1 MTDYVLGVLF
11 FITAPF
17 VPLLNATFM
26 GVGDLP
32 IYESF
37 LTVLIQALSVVLLVT
52 RIVKTW
58 NKDKDEK
65 ET

>member
-1 MTDYVLGVLF
+1 MTDYVLGALF

-17 VPLLNATFM
+17 VPLLNAPY
-26 GVGDLP
+26 VSIGDLP
-32 IYESF
+32 LYESF

-58 NKDKDEK
+58 NQDKDEK
-65 ET
+65 